1 MSDALKLVGATQEE
15 LKDPRVQAALAA
27 IDETPISE
35 AEAARHMIEAVPP
48 PDVVP
53 MASNQCGLEKYGIKL
68 RRKTNIH
75 DLFIAR
81 VFALGL
87 PPSEEFVKE
96 FQSQPENKGR
106 PVPDKIIPPTY
117 IPTTFIFI
125 MAAPFAAIEAAISKG
140 EKEGLFAFLEAADQW
155 IADSGIPTNKTEE
168 VFKAIETS
176 FATMNKMLLPA
187 LSDDGTPGQ
196 PIVKKNQYPGLS
208 PSKT

>member
-53 MASNQCGLEKYGIKL
+53 MASNQCGLEQYGIKL

-87 PPSEEFVKE
+87 PPTEEFVKE
-96 FQSQPENKGR
+96 FQADPENKGR
-106 PVPDKIIPPTY
+106 SVPEKIVPQIYLPTA
-117 IPTTFIFI
+117 FIFI

-155 IADSGIPTNKTEE
+155 IADSGIPTNKPEE
-168 VFKAIETS
+168 VFKAIESS
-176 FATMNKMLLPA
+176 FAAMNKMSPPA
-187 LSDDGTPGQ
+187 TGDAVTPGQ
-196 PIVKKNQYPGLS
+196 PIVKKNQHLGSS